1 MSNILAM
8 FPGQGSQY
16 VGMARD
22 LLNQFPRLAIV
33 FEEAEEACKLPIR
46 RLCDDG
52 PETELRLTENQQPC
66 ILTVSSAMWKILQEE
81 SGIKPQL
88 YAGHSLGEYSALVAA
103 GKLTLWDAA
112 RLVRERGRAMQ
123 EAVPQGIGAMAAVLK
138 ADERELLA
146 LCQELWQLDKRVEI
160 ANYNSPEQHIISGH
174 KEAVDALAKKLA
186 EKKIRSLPLPVSAPF
201 HSSLMTSAKE
211 TMLPL
216 LKTLALNSTPEKVI
230 ANVSGEVE
238 QPYKYELLVE
248 QIDHPVLWTKSVET
262 ALNQGCR
269 LLVEIGPGNILCNL
283 VKRWIPKDIEVKTG
297 LEFLRST

>member
-1 MSNILAM
+1 M